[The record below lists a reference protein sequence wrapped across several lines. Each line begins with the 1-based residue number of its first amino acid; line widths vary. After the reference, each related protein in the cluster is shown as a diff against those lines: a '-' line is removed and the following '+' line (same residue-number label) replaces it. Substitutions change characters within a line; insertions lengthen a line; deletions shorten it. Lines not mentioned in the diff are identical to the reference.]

1 MITWSSLSRHVFVWC
16 PPSLIPSLAGCLLQA
31 LARQAKSKRPK
42 EIGKELEYC
51 KMVAEQRVQ
60 RRYSRHFAMCREIST
75 QIIDLVTMVGEY
87 RLLNEKYVTK
97 LSLIKPLAS
106 VGECELIFF

>member
-1 MITWSSLSRHVFVWC
+1 M
-16 PPSLIPSLAGCLLQA
+16 AGCLLQA
-31 LARQAKSKRPK
+31 LARQAKSKRPE

-51 KMVAEQRVQ
+51 KMVAEQRVR
-60 RRYSRHFAMCREIST
+60 RRYSRHFAVCREIST

-97 LSLIKPLAS
+97 LSLINQLAS
-106 VGECELIFF
+106 VGECEFRFSFFFF